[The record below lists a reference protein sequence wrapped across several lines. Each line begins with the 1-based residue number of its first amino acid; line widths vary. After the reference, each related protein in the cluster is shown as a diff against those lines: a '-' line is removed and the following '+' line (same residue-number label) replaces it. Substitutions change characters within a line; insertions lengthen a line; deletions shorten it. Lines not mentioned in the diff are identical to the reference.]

1 MLRTNL
7 GREEMCQQ
15 CVLEAY
21 LAVDVKK
28 VIKHTLFIR
37 NHNFVPTSKQHL
49 TG

>member
-7 GREEMCQQ
+7 GRDEICQQ
-15 CVLEAY
+15 CVGAY

-28 VIKHTLFIR
+28 VIKHTLFIG
-37 NHNFVPTSKQHL
+37 NHNFVPTRKQHL